1 MDGWMDE
8 WMDGIPGMQVSGWG
22 KNSVQD
28 FGNIYAIVSRNFEK
42 VPGLDAQITGAWSI
56 TASRAKPP
64 VTL

>member
-1 MDGWMDE
+1 MDGWMDG
-8 WMDGIPGMQVSGWG
+8 WMEYRGCKCLDGGRIVY
-22 KNSVQD
+22 KILE
-28 FGNIYAIVSRNFEK
+28 IYAIVSRNFEK